1 LVITGGRFGRPTLS
15 PRLATEVGRVPGVS
29 TAVGLGVGA
38 VRLDGHDKRATV
50 ADAAHLADVVDLNVV
65 SGSLTHLGTQK
76 VAVSKKLS
84 DDNHWRVGS
93 VLPATFVD
101 GATTRLTVGAVYKN
115 RDVVEDVVLDTS
127 AWAPHAVQSLDSQV
141 LVKLRSGVGLV
152 TGRKAVERVAATF
165 GAPTVQDRK
174 EFVAAE
180 SQNVNMVLGLVYV
193 LLALAVIIA
202 LMGIANT
209 LSLSI
214 HERTRELGLLRALGQ
229 TRSQTRAMVRWE
241 SVLIST
247 FGAVGGLAVGVF
259 LGWALTKAASA
270 AAGITSFAAPA
281 GQLAFVLVLGAIAG
295 VLAGLR
301 PARRA
306 AKLNVL
312 DAIAAD

>member
-1 LVITGGRFGRPTLS
+1 MQDRAQFR
-15 PRLATEVGRVPGVS
+15 S
-29 TAVGLGVGA
+29 TAAEGVN
-38 VRLDGHDKRATV
+38 T
-50 ADAAHLADVVDLNVV
+50 
-65 SGSLTHLGTQK
+65 
-76 VAVSKKLS
+76 
-84 DDNHWRVGS
+84 
-93 VLPATFVD
+93 
-101 GATTRLTVGAVYKN
+101 
-115 RDVVEDVVLDTS
+115 
-127 AWAPHAVQSLDSQV
+127 
-141 LVKLRSGVGLV
+141 
-152 TGRKAVERVAATF
+152 
-165 GAPTVQDRK
+165 
-174 EFVAAE
+174 
-180 SQNVNMVLGLVYV
+180 VLGLVYV
-193 LLALAVIIA
+193 MLALAIVIA
-202 LMGIANT
+202 FMGIANT